1 MISLYIIICS
11 STLIC
16 QLYSLYEWKIYSAV
30 YPLYKNQLPG
40 VCRSDFSDIQ
50 DKKECGCNRQ

>member
-16 QLYSLYEWKIYSAV
+16 QLYSLYEWKIYTAV

-40 VCRSDFSDIQ
+40 ICRSDFSDIQ
-50 DKKECGCNRQ
+50 DKKRMWM